1 MQDHVYLGW
10 LLQFYRP
17 VLSEKQQR
25 VLEMYLEED
34 LSLAEIAEQTGIS
47 RQAVHDALHRGEAT
61 LTAMEEEMH
70 LLSRYHTMRKVLLD
84 CRILANAQPED
95 KTALVVKIDE
105 ALRLW
110 EGEDTDGI

>member
-1 MQDHVYLGW
+1 MQDHVYMGW

-17 VLSEKQQR
+17 VLSEKQRR
-25 VLEMYLEED
+25 VLGMYLEED

-61 LTAMEEEMH
+61 LVAMEGEMH
-70 LLSRYHTMRKVLLD
+70 LLARYRSVREALQACQT
-84 CRILANAQPED
+84 LAEAEPID
-95 KTALVVKIDE
+95 RAALRDGINE

-110 EGEDTDGI
+110 EGDEADGI

>member
-17 VLSEKQQR
+17 VLSEKQRR
-25 VLEMYLEED
+25 VLAMYLEED
-34 LSLAEIAEQTGIS
+34 LSLAEIAAQTGIS

-61 LTAMEEEMH
+61 LTEMEGEMH
-70 LLSRYHTMRKVLLD
+70 LLARYRAMREALLA
-84 CRILANAQPED
+84 CRALAEAD
-95 KTALVVKIDE
+95 SLDRDALRVQIDE

-110 EGEDTDGI
+110 EGEEADGI